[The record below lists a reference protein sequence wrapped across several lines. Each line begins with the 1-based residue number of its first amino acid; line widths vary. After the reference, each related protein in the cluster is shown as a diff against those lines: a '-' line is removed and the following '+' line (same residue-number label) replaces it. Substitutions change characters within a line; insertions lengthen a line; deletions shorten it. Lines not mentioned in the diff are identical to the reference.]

1 MSLFHVFG
9 FGLKVGHLLWMLCC
23 WIVSVISMNWYLT
36 GGIVTDTKV
45 GLLGEAANMCL
56 KWWEKIPMN
65 ISKIRHH
72 YYQYIGSKRVRKTW
86 WRRLLFSWVV
96 GWTIGSLWILWYMS
110 SQASEK
116 RKETLASMCDERAR
130 MLQDQFNV
138 SMNHI
143 QAMSILISTFHH
155 GKYPSAIDQ
164 KTFARYTERTA
175 FERPLTS
182 GVAYAVRVLHSEKE
196 QFEKQQGWTI
206 KRMDTLEQN
215 QVHKNDYA
223 PEALEPSPVQEE
235 YAPVIFAQD
244 TVRHVISF
252 DMLTGKEDRQNV
264 LRARESGKGVL
275 TAPFRL
281 LKTNRL
287 GVILTFAVYKRD
299 LPSNATPNER
309 IQATD
314 GYLGG
319 IFHIESLVEKLL
331 QQLASKQT
339 ILVDVYDTTNQSHP
353 ISMYGSNVSDDGLQH
368 VSSLSFGDPLRNH
381 EMRCRF
387 KQKPPWP
394 WLAIT
399 TSIGILVI
407 ALLVGYIFHA
417 TVNRIAK
424 VEDDFHKMMELKKQA
439 EAADVAKS
447 QFLATVSH
455 EIRTPMNGVLG
466 MLHMLMDTNLDV
478 TQLDYVRTAQ
488 GSGKALV
495 SLINEVLD
503 QAKIESGK
511 LELEA
516 VRFDLR
522 AILDDVLSLFSG
534 KSQQK
539 GVELAVYI
547 SDQVPDMLIGDPGRF
562 RQIITN
568 LMGNSIKFTEKG
580 HIFVTVHLVEE
591 LIGSIGV
598 ETESSSKN
606 TLSGFPVADKHRSW
620 GGFRCFGQ
628 DGSASRF
635 SSSSDLINIIVSVE
649 DTGVGIPLEAQSR
662 VFTPFMQ
669 VGPSISRTHGG
680 TGIGLSISKCLVGL
694 MKGEIGFVSIPK
706 IGSTFTFTAVFTNA
720 SSSSNELTIEQIN
733 SQSNAAS
740 SEFNGMT
747 ALVVDQRPVRAKMS
761 SYHIER
767 LGIRVEVVSDL
778 NQGLAS
784 ISCGS
789 TTINMV
795 LVEQEV
801 WNKDSGTSALFVSN
815 LPKIDGRVPPKLF
828 ILANSSSSCRISS
841 ATSGVSTPTV
851 IMKPLRASMLAA
863 SLQRAMGVGNKGN
876 LRNGEL
882 PSLSLRN
889 LLLRRKILIIDD
901 NNVNLRVAAGALKK
915 YGAEVI
921 CADSGKK
928 AISLLTPP
936 HHFDACFMDIQMPEM
951 DGFEAT
957 RRIRDLER
965 NISNSI
971 QAWHVPI
978 LAMTAD
984 VIQATHEECTK
995 CGMDGYVSKPFEA
1008 EQLYR
1013 EVSPVPSNKFHGR
1026 VSSAAWRSGAAAMDP
1041 DALSKAFVEHY
1052 YTLFDANRAA
1062 LANLYQES
1070 SMLTFEGQKIQG
1082 SQSIVAKLTSLPF
1095 QQCQHSIT
1103 TVDCQ
1108 PSGPAGGM
1116 LVFVSGNLQLSGE
1129 QHALK
1134 FSQMFHLMPT
1144 QQGSFYVLNDIFRLN
1159 YA

>member
-1 MSLFHVFG
+1 MSYLQ
-9 FGLKVGHLLWMLCC
+9 VGHLVWMLCC
-23 WIVSVISMNWYLT
+23 WIVPVISMNWFIN
-36 GGIVTDTKV
+36 GGVMDTKT
-45 GLLGEAANMCL
+45 GLLGDGGKMWL
-56 KWWEKIPMN
+56 KLWEKM
-65 ISKIRHH
+65 ISGNSCKIHQQCC
-72 YYQYIGSKRVRKTW
+72 QYIGSKRVRKTW
-86 WRRLLFSWVV
+86 WWRKLLATWIVF
-96 GWTIGSLWILWYMS
+96 WTIVSLWVFWYMT
-110 SQASEK
+110 SQAMEK

-138 SMNHI
+138 SMNHV

-155 GKYPSAIDQ
+155 GKNPSAIDQ
-164 KTFARYTERTA
+164 RTFARYTERTA

-206 KRMDTLEQN
+206 KRMDTLEQTP
-215 QVHKNDYA
+215 VHEDEYN
-223 PEALEPSPVQEE
+223 PEALEPSPIQEE

-244 TVRHVISF
+244 TISHVVSL
-252 DMLTGKEDRQNV
+252 DMLSGKEDRENV
-264 LRARESGKGVL
+264 LRARASGKGVL

-281 LKTNRL
+281 LKSNRL
-287 GVILTFAVYKRD
+287 GVILTFAVYKTD

-319 IFHIESLVEKLL
+319 VFDIESLVEKLL

-339 ILVDVYDTTNQSHP
+339 ILVNVYDSTNFSDP

-368 VSSLSFGDPLRNH
+368 VSTLNFGDPFRKH

-407 ALLVGYIFHA
+407 ALLIGHIFHA

-424 VEDDFHKMMELKKQA
+424 VENEYHEMIKLKKRA

-466 MLHMLMDTNLDV
+466 MLHMLMDTDLDV
-478 TQLDYVRTAQ
+478 TQQDYVRTAQ
-488 GSGKALV
+488 ASGKALV

-534 KSQQK
+534 KSQEK

-547 SDQVPDMLIGDPGRF
+547 SDKVPEMLIGDPGRF

-580 HIFVTVHLVEE
+580 HIFVTVHLAEE
-591 LIGSIGV
+591 VTDSIEV

-606 TLSGFPVADKHRSW
+606 TLSGLPVADRRQSW
-620 GGFRCFGQ
+620 AKFRTFSQEGPNYPL
-628 DGSASRF
+628 S
-635 SSSSDLINIIVSVE
+635 SSSSDLINLIVSVE

-669 VGPSISRTHGG
+669 VGPSMSRIHGG

-694 MKGEIGFVSIPK
+694 MNGEIGFVSSPK
-706 IGSTFTFTAVFTNA
+706 IGSTFTFTAVFTNGY
-720 SSSSNELTIEQIN
+720 SNSNEQKNQPIN
-733 SQSNAAS
+733 NQSNSVS
-740 SEFNGMT
+740 SEFRGMT
-747 ALVVDQRPVRAKMS
+747 ALVVDPRPVRAKVS
-761 SYHIER
+761 RYHIQR
-767 LGIRVEVVSDL
+767 LGIQVEVVSDL
-778 NQGLAS
+778 NQGFS
-784 ISCGS
+784 CISSGN
-789 TTINMV
+789 TVIDMA
-795 LVEQEV
+795 LIEQEV
-801 WNKDSGTSALFVSN
+801 WDKDFSSSALFVN
-815 LPKIDGRVPPKLF
+815 KLRNFDRGVPPKLF
-828 ILANSSSSCRISS
+828 LLANSISS
-841 ATSGVSTPTV
+841 TRSTTSCFYTPTA

-863 SLQRAMGVGNKGN
+863 SLQRAMGTGNKGKC
-876 LRNGEL
+876 RNGEL
-882 PSLSLRN
+882 PSPSLCN
-889 LLLRRKILIIDD
+889 LLLGRRILVVDD

-915 YGAEVI
+915 YGADVV

-928 AISLLTPP
+928 AISLLKPP
-936 HHFDACFMDIQMPEM
+936 HQFDACFMDIQMPEM

-957 RRIRDLER
+957 RRIRDMEQ
-965 NISNSI
+965 NINNRIQHGELSVESYKNVSN
-971 QAWHVPI
+971 WHMPI

-984 VIQATHEECTK
+984 VIQATHEECLR

-1013 EVSPVPSNKFHGR
+1013 EVSRFFHTASN
-1026 VSSAAWRSGAAAMDP
+1026 
-1041 DALSKAFVEHY
+1041 
-1052 YTLFDANRAA
+1052 
-1062 LANLYQES
+1062 
-1070 SMLTFEGQKIQG
+1070 
-1082 SQSIVAKLTSLPF
+1082 
-1095 QQCQHSIT
+1095 
-1103 TVDCQ
+1103 
-1108 PSGPAGGM
+1108 
-1116 LVFVSGNLQLSGE
+1116 
-1129 QHALK
+1129 
-1134 FSQMFHLMPT
+1134 
-1144 QQGSFYVLNDIFRLN
+1144 
-1159 YA
+1159 

>member
-1 MSLFHVFG
+1 MSLLHVFG

-23 WIVSVISMNWYLT
+23 WIVSVISMNWFVKDKT
-36 GGIVTDTKV
+36 KGGF
-45 GLLGEAANMCL
+45 LGDWYCRML
-56 KWWEKIPMN
+56 VKWWEKMSAN
-65 ISKIRHH
+65 IFKIHH
-72 YYQYIGSKRVRKTW
+72 NYYQYIGSKRVRKTW
-86 WRRLLFSWVV
+86 WRKFVVSWIIA
-96 GWTIGSLWILWYMS
+96 WTVASIWVFLYMS
-110 SQASEK
+110 SQVSEK

-138 SMNHI
+138 SMNHV
-143 QAMSILISTFHH
+143 QAMSMLISTFHH

-164 KTFARYTERTA
+164 RTFARYTERTA

-182 GVAYAVRVLHSEKE
+182 GVAYAVRVLHSERE

-206 KRMDTLEQN
+206 KRMDILEQN
-215 QVHKNDYA
+215 PVHKDDYTA
-223 PEALEPSPVQEE
+223 EVLEPSPVQEE

-244 TVRHVISF
+244 TVAHIVSL
-252 DMLTGKEDRQNV
+252 DMLSGKEDRENV

-281 LKTNRL
+281 LKTNSL
-287 GVILTFAVYKRD
+287 GVILTFAVYKTD

-319 IFHIESLVEKLL
+319 VFHIEFLVEKLL

-339 ILVDVYDTTNQSHP
+339 MLVHVYDNSNQSHP
-353 ISMYGSNVSDDGLQH
+353 ISMYGSNVSDDVLQH
-368 VSSLSFGDPLRNH
+368 VSTLNFGDPFRKH

-424 VEDDFHKMMELKKQA
+424 VEDDYHEMMELKKRA

-466 MLHMLMDTNLDV
+466 MLHMLMDTDLDE
-478 TQLDYVRTAQ
+478 TQQDYVRTAQ
-488 GSGKALV
+488 ASGKALV

-516 VRFDLR
+516 VQFDLR
-522 AILDDVLSLFSG
+522 GVLDDVLSLFSG

-547 SDQVPDMLIGDPGRF
+547 SDQVPEMLIGDPGRF

-580 HIFVTVHLVEE
+580 HILLTVHLVEE
-591 LIGSIGV
+591 LIDSIKF
-598 ETESSSKN
+598 ETVSSSKN
-606 TLSGFPVADKHRSW
+606 TLSGLPVADRHLSW
-620 GGFRCFGQ
+620 AGFR
-628 DGSASRF
+628 AF
-635 SSSSDLINIIVSVE
+635 SQEGHSNSFPPSSSDLVNLIVSVE

-680 TGIGLSISKCLVGL
+680 TGIGLSISKYLVGL
-694 MKGEIGFVSIPK
+694 MMGEIGFVSIPK
-706 IGSTFTFTAVFTNA
+706 IGSTFSFTAVFTNGCSNSNGYNSQQMSNQ
-720 SSSSNELTIEQIN
+720 SSSISL
-733 SQSNAAS
+733 
-740 SEFNGMT
+740 EFQGMK
-747 ALVVDQRPVRAKMS
+747 ALLVDPRPVRANVS
-761 SYHIER
+761 RYHIQR
-767 LGIRVEVVSDL
+767 LGIHVEVVPNL
-778 NQGLAS
+778 NQGFMGTSRGNAV
-784 ISCGS
+784 
-789 TTINMV
+789 INMI
-795 LVEQEV
+795 LVEQEI
-801 WNKDSGTSALFVSN
+801 WDRDLGTSALFFNNIGNMDVE
-815 LPKIDGRVPPKLF
+815 VPPKLF
-828 ILANSSSSCRISS
+828 LLSNSPIS
-841 ATSGVSTPTV
+841 GFCPRTV
-851 IMKPLRASMLAA
+851 IIKPLRASMLAA
-863 SLQRAMGVGNKGN
+863 SLQRAMGVVNRGNP
-876 LRNGEL
+876 RNGEL
-882 PSLSLRN
+882 PSLSLSR
-889 LLLRRKILIIDD
+889 LLLGRKILVVDD
-901 NNVNLRVAAGALKK
+901 NNVNLRVAAGALTK
-915 YGAEVI
+915 YGAEVV
-921 CADSGKK
+921 CAESGRK
-928 AISLLTPP
+928 AISLLMPP

-957 RRIRDLER
+957 RRIRDAEHKINTRIRHGELSPEAYQ
-965 NISNSI
+965 NIPNG
-971 QAWHVPI
+971 HVPI

-984 VIQATHEECTK
+984 VIQATHEECLR

-1013 EVSPVPSNKFHGR
+1013 EVSRFFQ
-1026 VSSAAWRSGAAAMDP
+1026 SS
-1041 DALSKAFVEHY
+1041 
-1052 YTLFDANRAA
+1052 
-1062 LANLYQES
+1062 
-1070 SMLTFEGQKIQG
+1070 
-1082 SQSIVAKLTSLPF
+1082 
-1095 QQCQHSIT
+1095 
-1103 TVDCQ
+1103 
-1108 PSGPAGGM
+1108 
-1116 LVFVSGNLQLSGE
+1116 
-1129 QHALK
+1129 
-1134 FSQMFHLMPT
+1134 
-1144 QQGSFYVLNDIFRLN
+1144 
-1159 YA
+1159 